1 MISMY
6 YNIRQFVNN
15 MTIRRR
21 LIIAFTL
28 FLAVLSISIF
38 LYFPYRFEQQA
49 MSALADKTRA
59 IANTVS
65 YSIGPALMF
74 DNANDVDESL
84 NAPIQNKDIE
94 YIVVI
99 KLNNDVAGSFN
110 LAKAQQANYQTS
122 TEIGSTCEDNKLFR
136 LAVPISIRDN
146 QLGVLF
152 LGVSLEQIH
161 KEIYE
166 IRAWIAFVCLVMFI
180 IGSFFILLISSYLA
194 KPFERMAD
202 TCNTIAEGDLSKRVI
217 VSTRDEVG
225 QFSEAFN
232 VMVDKLESAYVELQ
246 KEVDVRKETE
256 KELIIAKDAVLKSLE
271 NEKELNELKTRFIS
285 MVSHE
290 YRTPL
295 TVIMSSTYLLNIFY
309 QQNQKAEFDK
319 QLKRVQVSIQGMTN
333 LLDSVLAIGRID
345 SGRQKLTPKKTNLTE
360 PITEAIMI
368 LETVDKYKHP
378 IHFHKSIEKTAIETD
393 VVLLSHILNN
403 LLSNAAKYSPEGSEI
418 IVELGEQGINYLIS
432 ITDSGIGIPEDDIEH
447 LFDPFFRAAN
457 SATISGTGLGLAIVK
472 RYIGVLNGEIFVQ
485 SQLNKGTTISFTLP
499 KYLGEG

>member
-1 MISMY
+1 M
-6 YNIRQFVNN
+6 
-15 MTIRRR
+15 
-21 LIIAFTL
+21 IIAFTM
-28 FLAVLSISIF
+28 FLAVLSVSIF

-49 MSALADKTRA
+49 MNALSDKARS

-74 DNANDVDESL
+74 ENTNDIAESL

-94 YIVVI
+94 YIVVG
-99 KLNNDVAGSFN
+99 KLNGEAAGSYN
-110 LAKAQQANYQTS
+110 IDKAIQAQYQTS
-122 TEIGSTCEDNKLFR
+122 TEIGSLSHDNNLLR

-146 QLGVLF
+146 QLGVLYV
-152 LGVSLEQIH
+152 GVSLEQIH

-166 IRAWIAFVCLVMFI
+166 IRAWIAFVCLVMFVV
-180 IGSFFILLISSYLA
+180 GSFVVLLVSGYLA
-194 KPFERMAD
+194 RPFERMAD
-202 TCNTIAEGDLSKRVI
+202 TCNTIAEGNLGLRVP
-217 VSTRDEVG
+217 VSTMDEVG

-246 KEVDVRKETE
+246 KEIDVRKETE
-256 KELIIAKDAVLKSLE
+256 QELIIAKDAVLKSLE
-271 NEKELNELKTRFIS
+271 NEKALNELKTRFIS

-319 QLKRVQVSIQGMTN
+319 QLKRVQLSIQGMTD
-333 LLDSVLAIGRID
+333 LLDSVLAIGRVD
-345 SGRQKLTPKKTNLTE
+345 SGRQKLSLKKTNLTE
-360 PITEAIMI
+360 PITEAIMV

-378 IHFHKSIEKTAIETD
+378 IQLRKSVEKAIIETD
-393 VVLLSHILNN
+393 NVLLSHILNN

-418 IVELGEQGINYLIS
+418 IVELSEHGVNYLIS
-432 ITDSGIGIPEDDIEH
+432 VSDSGIGIPEDDMEH

-457 SATISGTGLGLAIVK
+457 STSISGTGLGLAIVK
-472 RYIGVLNGEIFVQ
+472 RYVGIL
-485 SQLNKGTTISFTLP
+485 KGDIKVESKINEGTKISFTLP
-499 KYLGEG
+499 KYLNED

>member
-1 MISMY
+1 MISIY
-6 YNIRQFVNN
+6 STIKHLINN

-28 FLAVLSISIF
+28 FLALLSVSIF
-38 LYFPYRFEQQA
+38 LYFPNRFEQQA
-49 MSALADKTRA
+49 MNALSDKARA
-59 IANTVS
+59 IGNTVS

-74 DNANDVDESL
+74 ENANDIAESL

-94 YIVVI
+94 YIIVGKPNGEVVGSY
-99 KLNNDVAGSFN
+99 KLE
-110 LAKAQQANYQTS
+110 KAVGANYKES
-122 TEIGSTCEDNKLFR
+122 TESGSLSDDNKLFR

-166 IRAWIAFVCLVMFI
+166 IRAWIAFVCLVMFAV
-180 IGSFFILLISSYLA
+180 GSFMILLISGYLA
-194 KPFERMAD
+194 KPFEKMVG
-202 TCNTIAEGDLSKRVI
+202 TCNTIAEGNLGLRVE
-217 VSTRDEVG
+217 VSSRDEVG

-232 VMVDKLESAYVELQ
+232 VMVDKLESAYIELQ
-246 KEVDVRKETE
+246 KEIDVRKETE

-271 NEKELNELKTRFIS
+271 NEKALHELKTRFIS

-319 QLKRVQVSIQGMTN
+319 QLKRVQLSIQGMTN
-333 LLDSVLAIGRID
+333 MLDSVLAIGRVD
-345 SGRQKLTPKKTNLTE
+345 SGRQKLSLKKTNLTE
-360 PITEAIMI
+360 PITEAIMV

-378 IHFHKSIEKTAIETD
+378 IHFRKSIEKAMIETD
-393 VVLLSHILNN
+393 IVLLSHILNN
-403 LLSNAAKYSPEGSEI
+403 LLSNAAKYSPEGSDI
-418 IVELGEQGINYLIS
+418 IVELSEQGVNYIIS
-432 ITDSGIGIPEDDIEH
+432 VADSGIGIPEEDIDH

-457 SATISGTGLGLAIVK
+457 AGAISGTGLGLAIVK
-472 RYIGVLNGEIFVQ
+472 RYVGTL
-485 SQLNKGTTISFTLP
+485 KGDLKVESKINEGTKISFTLP
-499 KYLGEG
+499 KYLNEE